1 MSKHSLLEEYKNELS
16 FELDQAIEE
25 NTMKSTQ
32 SFVLQSKSS
41 PSLTSSKSQKNMK
54 TEHSFHGTS
63 SDDLFVPNSDITE
76 NWTSKERKVKIKKTK
91 TERNSK

>member
-25 NTMKSTQ
+25 NNMKTTQ

-41 PSLTSSKSQKNMK
+41 PSLTSSSKSQKNLK
-54 TEHSFHGTS
+54 TENSFSGIS
-63 SDDLFVPNSDITE
+63 NSDDLFAPNSDITE
-76 NWTSKERKVKIKKTK
+76 NWTSKERKVKK
-91 TERNSK
+91 N